1 MSSSSVTATSTQSDP
16 WGIVQL
22 QYGFL
27 AYGEDMVFVG
37 STPPSSAEIAA
48 AFNLVSLPLRDAT
61 FWANTVWKASEELD

>member
-1 MSSSSVTATSTQSDP
+1 
-16 WGIVQL
+16 
-22 QYGFL
+22 
-27 AYGEDMVFVG
+27 MVFVG